1 MSSEVPVE
9 VAADSSATAEAPAN
23 EGEGTADAGEVE
35 LAPWTVEA
43 VTRPVVSWAD
53 ASEEVLASVLS
64 SGLEHPAEAEQSQG
78 LSGEVEEE
86 IIQPTSE
93 VPVADDF
100 SAEVAGENAATDR
113 VAGEITFLKFLDWK
127 SAPITIQDF
136 ANRKKIN
143 SHLVHL
149 LLG

>member
-1 MSSEVPVE
+1 M
-9 VAADSSATAEAPAN
+9 
-23 EGEGTADAGEVE
+23 
-35 LAPWTVEA
+35 
-43 VTRPVVSWAD
+43 TRPVVSWAD

-64 SGLEHPAEAEQSQG
+64 SDLEHPAEAEQSQG

-113 VAGEITFLKFLDWK
+113 VAGEIT
-127 SAPITIQDF
+127 IG
-136 ANRKKIN
+136 R
-143 SHLVHL
+143 VHQ
-149 LLG
+149 

>member
-64 SGLEHPAEAEQSQG
+64 SDLEHPAEAEQSQG

-93 VPVADDF
+93 VPVADGF
-100 SAEVAGENAATDR
+100 SAEVAGDNAATDR
-113 VAGEITFLKFLDWK
+113 VAGEITFSEISGLEER
-127 SAPITIQDF
+127 
-136 ANRKKIN
+136 ANN
-143 SHLVHL
+143 HL
-149 LLG
+149 